1 MLAKP
6 IGLRYI
12 RRDMVSSRMLTLASR
27 YQFATLALL
36 SLISLFIDRE
46 VAVALLAGGALMGAN
61 FWLMRF
67 LLFKAMGGP
76 KPSVAYALLLAL
88 KFGVVLVLLWVLV
101 GIFQLHPT
109 GIALGLLTL
118 FVGIGFS
125 LLHLLL
131 QPKPT
136 T

>member
-1 MLAKP
+1 
-6 IGLRYI
+6 
-12 RRDMVSSRMLTLASR
+12 VSSKMLTFASR
-27 YQFATLALL
+27 YQFAALAIL
-36 SLISLFIDRE
+36 SLVFLFVDRE
-46 VAVALLAGGALMGAN
+46 IAVGLLAGGVLMGAN

-67 LLFKAMGGP
+67 LLFKAMGGS

-101 GIFQLHPT
+101 SVLELHPT

-118 FVGIGFS
+118 FIGIGLS
-125 LLHLLL
+125 LLHILLE
-131 QPKPT
+131 PKPT

>member
-1 MLAKP
+1 M
-6 IGLRYI
+6 
-12 RRDMVSSRMLTLASR
+12 RRDMVSSKMLALASR
-27 YQFATLALL
+27 YQFATLAIL

-46 VAVALLAGGALMGAN
+46 IAVGLLAGGILMGGN

-101 GIFQLHPT
+101 SILQLHPT

-118 FVGIGFS
+118 FIGIGLSF
-125 LLHLLL
+125 LHLLF